1 MSTPILRRDKIFLR
15 EMLFHAN
22 HGVFEHERDFPQR
35 FVVDFEGEMYLAPPG
50 QSDEVHDTVRY
61 DEVAKTIQR
70 VVEGQR
76 FNLIEALAEG
86 IADTV
91 LEEHAALEVVHVR
104 VSKPEASV
112 PVLCAAVGVEIFR
125 KR

>member
-22 HGVFEHERDFPQR
+22 HGVFDHEKDFPQR

-50 QSDEVHDTVRY
+50 QSDEVRDTVRY

-76 FNLIEALAEG
+76 FNLIEALAEA

-91 LEEHAALEVVHVR
+91 LAEHAALEVVQVR
-104 VSKPEASV
+104 VSKPEAAV
-112 PVLCAAVGVEIFR
+112 PVLCGSVGVEIHR